1 MELTD
6 GSAVHISNG
15 KYLTPNR
22 TDLSAEGG
30 LRPDIDTALTDSGD
44 AQLSAALSEVQ
55 WQT

>member
-1 MELTD
+1 M
-6 GSAVHISNG
+6 HISNG

>member
-1 MELTD
+1 MYKRQVL
-6 GSAVHISNG
+6 ISNG

-44 AQLSAALSEVQ
+44 AQLSLSLIHI
-55 WQT
+55 